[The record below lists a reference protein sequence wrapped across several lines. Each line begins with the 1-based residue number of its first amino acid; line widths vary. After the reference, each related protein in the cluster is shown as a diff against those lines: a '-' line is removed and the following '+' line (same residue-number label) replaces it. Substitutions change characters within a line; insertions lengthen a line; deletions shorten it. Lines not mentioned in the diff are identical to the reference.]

1 VPIGPVRTHDA
12 AVQTIPMVH
21 HHCDV
26 FEIAAEPRKPRLA
39 GRCGGIGSPRRQLP
53 AASIVRLAKI
63 AAVETGA
70 SAMIASRFDAAAGDL
85 AANPAPTPALP
96 EQLGATDEVLID
108 VKQQSGAGNLRQVP

>member
-1 VPIGPVRTHDA
+1 MPIGPVRTHDA

-39 GRCGGIGSPRRQLP
+39 GRCDGIGSPRRRLP
-53 AASIVRLAKI
+53 AAPIVHLAKI

-70 SAMIASRFDAAAGDL
+70 SAMIASRFDAAAGDV

-96 EQLGATDEVLID
+96 GRFECFEGAEWV
-108 VKQQSGAGNLRQVP
+108 